1 MTSLANHRRVQP
13 GESSRSATSS
23 KGTSAS
29 STRSRSATR
38 RKSSRMPRLYLA
50 VDCGGTKAAAAICD
64 EQGMVRGRGFGGPA
78 NYTDVGLRAFLRSV
92 DAAVREAL
100 FAAGVS
106 LSTNT
111 EQIARLVSPS
121 REQFGQSSGIVQEAA
136 TRQSGSSSNADAT
149 ASIHPSRPNS
159 NVDGTASM
167 SGEPHAVSRDSS
179 EAVGDT
185 TRLANKQRTPFE
197 AAWFGIAGV
206 DSPGDVAAL
215 TPHLAS
221 LLGLP
226 HPSPRLIVANDTSL
240 LASPVTD
247 PAYPDT
253 RSGVVVIAGTGSIVM
268 SFGRREDGLLRTLG
282 RVGGF
287 GWLLGDEGSGY
298 AVGRDAVRL
307 VLDQADRERLMGDDA
322 ADTNAV
328 ALGQDVHLLRD
339 RILKHWGIKS
349 TDDLLMAVYSND
361 VPASYPAI
369 GPSAAPSESASTA
382 PSSTSG
388 SRRGSSSEMP
398 REANGANAA
407 HSISNS
413 QATIRGRLAG
423 DTAGQG
429 SSTPSPSTSTSEG
442 SESVALPM
450 TNSKSSAVLARAF
463 VEPSAN
469 LLPPTAPEIDADRPV
484 SPVPALTS
492 SDESTPAARRGST
505 SKDAALHTCGAQLP
519 KAVADLQAGASAA
532 VSNDATHR
540 STSTNQEQ
548 QVESAHHDDITFGS
562 LSPHAV
568 AAAAVANAVGERKH
582 RIASLTPLVFHLAF
596 NHDDS
601 LCLAILR
608 RQASQIASQICEV
621 LRPPDT
627 SRAHLRADR
636 SVLCCGGSL
645 VGVSKYRQILV
656 EELAKLGAMFERVE
670 YVGDPARRGAEAL
683 AGVWESQRASRN
695 QSPSL
700 LNPSNT
706 KPL

>member
-1 MTSLANHRRVQP
+1 
-13 GESSRSATSS
+13 
-23 KGTSAS
+23 
-29 STRSRSATR
+29 
-38 RKSSRMPRLYLA
+38 MPRLYLA

-100 FAAGVS
+100 FAA
-106 LSTNT
+106 
-111 EQIARLVSPS
+111 
-121 REQFGQSSGIVQEAA
+121 
-136 TRQSGSSSNADAT
+136 AD
-149 ASIHPSRPNS
+149 
-159 NVDGTASM
+159 D
-167 SGEPHAVSRDSS
+167 
-179 EAVGDT
+179 DT
-185 TRLANKQRTPFE
+185 TRLANKQGTPFE

-322 ADTNAV
+322 AGTSSV

-339 RILKHWGIKS
+339 RILQHWGIKS

-361 VPASYPAI
+361 PLQQSPM
-369 GPSAAPSESASTA
+369 
-382 PSSTSG
+382 
-388 SRRGSSSEMP
+388 MP
-398 REANGANAA
+398 
-407 HSISNS
+407 
-413 QATIRGRLAG
+413 
-423 DTAGQG
+423 
-429 SSTPSPSTSTSEG
+429 
-442 SESVALPM
+442 
-450 TNSKSSAVLARAF
+450 
-463 VEPSAN
+463 
-469 LLPPTAPEIDADRPV
+469 
-484 SPVPALTS
+484 
-492 SDESTPAARRGST
+492 
-505 SKDAALHTCGAQLP
+505 
-519 KAVADLQAGASAA
+519 
-532 VSNDATHR
+532 
-540 STSTNQEQ
+540 
-548 QVESAHHDDITFGS
+548 
-562 LSPHAV
+562 PH
-568 AAAAVANAVGERKH
+568 AVANAVGERKH

-656 EELAKLGAMFERVE
+656 EELAKLGATFERVE

-683 AGVWESQRASRN
+683 AGVWESQRASRSR
-695 QSPSL
+695 SPSL
-700 LNPSNT
+700 PNPSNT
-706 KPL
+706 ESS